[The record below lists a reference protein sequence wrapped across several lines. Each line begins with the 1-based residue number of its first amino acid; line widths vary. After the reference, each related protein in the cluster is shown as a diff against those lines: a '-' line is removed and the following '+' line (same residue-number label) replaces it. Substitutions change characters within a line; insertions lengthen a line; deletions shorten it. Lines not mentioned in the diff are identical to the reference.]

1 MTQRVLVVG
10 TGLMGGSIGLALRKA
25 GDVHVTGVD
34 ASAEHAQDA
43 LAAGALDEIGT
54 DLSSAA
60 SDADVIV
67 VATPLGE
74 ILSTVSAVA
83 QVARDGAVVTDIGST
98 KGTIVSEAERILGT
112 SRAFVGGHPM
122 AGTEGEGIASARP
135 DLFDGALWFLTP
147 TAETSSEA
155 YRTVNALVSSIGAR
169 TLALDPS
176 EHDRLVAL
184 VSHLPY
190 AIATALMG
198 LAAQE
203 DDDRLYRAAAGS
215 FRDVTRTA
223 GSNPRVWRDIFATNR
238 EAVVGELDG
247 FIARLAEIRDAVVDG
262 NWDTFDRVVTTARD
276 ARRRLPAKGER
287 AVVDP
292 VTVEVAIADRAGALA
307 EVTTAFGEGGINIED
322 LWVDHTASGGVLRI
336 LVDGVDAATRAAGFL
351 GGRGFHATVLKDA

>member
-1 MTQRVLVVG
+1 
-10 TGLMGGSIGLALRKA
+10 
-25 GDVHVTGVD
+25 
-34 ASAEHAQDA
+34 
-43 LAAGALDEIGT
+43 
-54 DLSSAA
+54 
-60 SDADVIV
+60 
-67 VATPLGE
+67 
-74 ILSTVSAVA
+74 
-83 QVARDGAVVTDIGST
+83 
-98 KGTIVSEAERILGT
+98 
-112 SRAFVGGHPM
+112 
-122 AGTEGEGIASARP
+122 
-135 DLFDGALWFLTP
+135 
-147 TAETSSEA
+147 
-155 YRTVNALVSSIGAR
+155 
-169 TLALDPS
+169 
-176 EHDRLVAL
+176 
-184 VSHLPY
+184 
-190 AIATALMG
+190 MG